1 MQFAKS
7 WDKKIGLFVQRS
19 NFLGFPDLDF
29 TFWKSM
35 TFQDVNDPMNHDGAT
50 FKTVMFPVGLQ
61 SVLSVSSVTNFHFFF
76 KYNNV
81 YLCSFK

>member
-1 MQFAKS
+1 MLQEQHRNTCRQVVIQFAKS
-7 WDKKIGLFVQRS
+7 QDKKIGLFVQRS

-50 FKTVMFPVGLQ
+50 LEP
-61 SVLSVSSVTNFHFFF
+61 
-76 KYNNV
+76 
-81 YLCSFK
+81 